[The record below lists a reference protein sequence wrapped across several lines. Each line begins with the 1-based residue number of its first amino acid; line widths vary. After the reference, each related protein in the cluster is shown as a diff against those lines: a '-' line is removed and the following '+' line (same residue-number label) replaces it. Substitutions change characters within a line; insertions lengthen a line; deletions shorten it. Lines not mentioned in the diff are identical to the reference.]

1 MRTINNI
8 VKKSSIILM
17 TIILLTMQD
26 VIVRYRHAHYLNNG
40 TIVWHAHPFGD
51 SNGSQGGKN
60 HHHSPGNQFALDQ
73 IAQSLPFSSVETTLS
88 RLYSVRL
95 NRFKNQREQQ
105 KPIKPFSTVQ
115 LRAPP
120 MAA

>member
-8 VKKSSIILM
+8 VQKTAIILM
-17 TIILLTMQD
+17 TFVLLTMQD
-26 VIVRYRHAHYLNNG
+26 VLVRYRHAHLLNNG

-51 SNGSQGGKN
+51 GNGSQGGKN

-73 IAQSLPFSSVETTLS
+73 IAQSLPYTSIETTLS

-95 NRFKNQREQQ
+95 NRFKNQRWQQ
-105 KPIKPFSTVQ
+105 KQIRTVSAIQ

-120 MAA
+120 LAA